1 MDQAMIFIS
10 GKGHEYVMVTRGVVI
25 WCRICSFVRC
35 LINLLMPT
43 AASSLTDCAVKTKR
57 FGTWQSLLG
66 AQKWEWTIIQA
77 MLSRIL

>member
-25 WCRICSFVRC
+25 
-35 LINLLMPT
+35 